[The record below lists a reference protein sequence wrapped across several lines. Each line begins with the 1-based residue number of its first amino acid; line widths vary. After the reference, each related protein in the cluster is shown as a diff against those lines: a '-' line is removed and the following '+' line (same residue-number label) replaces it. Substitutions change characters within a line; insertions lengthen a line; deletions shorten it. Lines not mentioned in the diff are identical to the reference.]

1 MHKLRLFYGICIRNI
16 LCIYESNP
24 YIKFSIL
31 AYFFFIEGIVKY
43 YKHKFICIIKLTQHP
58 IVLSMLFAVYFF
70 VKKIINAWC
79 GFIEKFF
86 VVFKVQLIFF
96 FIYNM
101 FCLSLF
107 VFFFYYMYKIE
118 VVNRVQTFF

>member
-1 MHKLRLFYGICIRNI
+1 
-16 LCIYESNP
+16 
-24 YIKFSIL
+24 
-31 AYFFFIEGIVKY
+31 
-43 YKHKFICIIKLTQHP
+43 
-58 IVLSMLFAVYFF
+58 MLFAVYFF

-101 FCLSLF
+101 FCLSLSCF
-107 VFFFYYMYKIE
+107 LFYVHNRGCEQSTDFCFKKKKIFLGLMKGFT
-118 VVNRVQTFF
+118 NKKHNFC